1 MIKKMFAVG
10 IAAVFAVSLLTPVIV
25 SAKGFGPHASPKVGA
40 HGIGHSVF
48 AKSLRHHHQRAIG
61 HNRFYNPFSG
71 YLAGYGYEI
80 PSAYFEGFEPVFATF
95 PPLRIDPVIPPPPP
109 LTCSRSRETVTVPAE
124 SGGTR
129 EITITRC

>member
-1 MIKKMFAVG
+1 MESVTALLRNRCGTIVNAQSAITDF
-10 IAAVFAVSLLTPVIV
+10 ITHSAAIS
-25 SAKGFGPHASPKVGA
+25 
-40 HGIGHSVF
+40 
-48 AKSLRHHHQRAIG
+48 
-61 HNRFYNPFSG
+61 
-71 YLAGYGYEI
+71 AGYGYEI
-80 PSAYFEGFEPVFATF
+80 PSAYFEGFEPAFATF

>member
-1 MIKKMFAVG
+1 MIKKMVAVG
-10 IAAVFAVSLLTPVIV
+10 VAAVFAVSLLTPVIV
-25 SAKGFGPHASPKVGA
+25 SAKGFGPHASHKAGA
-40 HGIGHSVF
+40 HGIGHRGF
-48 AKSLRHHHQRAIG
+48 AKSLRYRGRRAIRYD
-61 HNRFYNPFSG
+61 RFYHPFGG
-71 YLAGYGYEI
+71 YLAGYGYEL
-80 PSAYFEGFEPVFATF
+80 PGAYFEGFEPALAAF